1 MAKLIL
7 REATFNDSEK
17 LKILEE
23 ECPQGTTL
31 KILSE
36 RDDYFFRS
44 KLYGNHYTLVAIDGE
59 KIIGVLAAVK
69 KSVFIEG
76 KEALGVFLYDLRI
89 HPAYRRTPGGRI
101 MLRAWKMVEKW
112 SDKIGA
118 DFSYGYVKSDNLIMR
133 GFFKRKSYTGSGY
146 LIVKGR
152 PVYRRKTVKY
162 KPEKINCSDKSLFTN
177 FNKEYGSKNLL
188 PTAMGKSNLTPE
200 MKKTGLYDC
209 YTITD
214 GNSSASACIFRISE
228 AIRTKVIKIPIY
240 YSVAGIVSRSLNK
253 IIPLPVIPEQGG
265 VLKYYHCFN
274 HTAQGQNGMEL
285 WRNLM
290 NYFNNLVLEN
300 GNTVLTSSFDKE
312 DYFLKEFSKGSIS
325 SIKYIIGYKKL
336 NPKMPDNLSPFYPDP
351 RDMD

>member
-7 REATFNDSEK
+7 REATFDDSKK

-44 KLYGNHYTLVAIDGE
+44 KLYGNHYTLVAVDGE
-59 KIIGVLAAVK
+59 KIIGVLAAVR
-69 KSVFIEG
+69 KSVFI
-76 KEALGVFLYDLRI
+76 KDKKALGVFLYDLRI
-89 HPAYRRTPGGRI
+89 HPSYRRTLGGRI

-133 GFFKRKSYTGSGY
+133 GFFKRKSYTGAGY

-152 PVYRRKTVKY
+152 PVFRKKAAKY
-162 KPEKINCSDKSLFTN
+162 NPEKISCDDKSLFMN
-177 FNKEYGSKNLL
+177 FKQEYGTKNLL
-188 PTAMGKSNLTPE
+188 PAAMENSYLTPE
-200 MKKTGLYDC
+200 MKETELYDC

-214 GNSSASACIFRISE
+214 GSSSASACIFRISE

-240 YSVAGIVSRSLNK
+240 YSLAGIISRSLK
-253 IIPLPVIPEQGG
+253 KIPLPVIPETGG
-265 VLKYYHCFN
+265 ILKYYHCFN
-274 HTAQGQNGMEL
+274 HTAQGPNGIEL
-285 WRNLM
+285 WKNLM

-312 DYFLKEFSKGSIS
+312 DKFLKEFSKGSIS

-336 NPKMPDNLSPFYPDP
+336 NPEMPDNLSPFYPDP